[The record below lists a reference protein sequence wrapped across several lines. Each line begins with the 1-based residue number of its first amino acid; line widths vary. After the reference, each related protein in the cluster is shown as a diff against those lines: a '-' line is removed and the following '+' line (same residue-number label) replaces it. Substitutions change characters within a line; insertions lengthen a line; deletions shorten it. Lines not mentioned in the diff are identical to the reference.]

1 MKPLR
6 MAEPKTRPT
15 DDSADAFLAAIPDA
29 ARRGNCHQVAG
40 GVSDLRRLHPA

>member
-1 MKPLR
+1 

-15 DDSADAFLAAIPDA
+15 DDPVDAFLAIPDA

-40 GVSDLRRLHPA
+40 GVTDLRRLHPA